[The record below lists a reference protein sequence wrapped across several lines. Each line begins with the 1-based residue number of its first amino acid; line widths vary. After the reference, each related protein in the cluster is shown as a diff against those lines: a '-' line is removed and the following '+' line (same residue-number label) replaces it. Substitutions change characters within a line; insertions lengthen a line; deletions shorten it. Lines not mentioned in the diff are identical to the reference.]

1 MNTLIPGND
10 KTKYGGYA
18 KFRDVD
24 GNGQIDSKDKVYL
37 GNFYPTW
44 NGGFTNSFSFR
55 GLTFSVRFDYT
66 LGHKIYNYA
75 TRFMDNNSQ
84 GDGNL
89 TKNMAKNSWKQQ
101 GDQASMP
108 CYIWNQA

>member
-1 MNTLIPGND
+1 MTRQNT
-10 KTKYGGYA
+10 GGYA

-55 GLTFSVRFDYT
+55 GLTFLFV
-66 LGHKIYNYA
+66 
-75 TRFMDNNSQ
+75 
-84 GDGNL
+84 L
-89 TKNMAKNSWKQQ
+89 TIHWDIKFII
-101 GDQASMP
+101 MP
-108 CYIWNQA
+108 LVLWIIIRREMET